1 MSHLSF
7 IIVEGSEESMIT
19 VAEIKNNLRIDYDED
34 DTYLEMLLGAAQL
47 YILGS
52 IEVTV
57 LPDDPKTSTLIFML
71 VSLWYE
77 NRVPATNAMQQQVPF
92 TITAMIHQ
100 LRGLNHGEYQ
110 DIQAEPADYTTSENA
125 LTK

>member
-1 MSHLSF
+1 M
-7 IIVEGSEESMIT
+7 SMIT
-19 VAEIKNNLRIDYDED
+19 VEELKNNLRIDYEED
-34 DTYLEMLLGAAQL
+34 DNYLEMLLGAAQL

-52 IEVTV
+52 IEALE
-57 LPDDPKTSTLIFML
+57 LPDTPQTNTLIFML

-100 LRGLNHGEYQ
+100 LRGVV
-110 DIQAEPADYTTSENA
+110 
-125 LTK
+125 

>member
-1 MSHLSF
+1 MLT
-7 IIVEGSEESMIT
+7 VE
-19 VAEIKNNLRIDYDED
+19 EIKNNLRIDYDED

-57 LPDDPKTSTLIFML
+57 LPDDPKTNTLVFML

-77 NRVPATNAMQQQVPF
+77 NRVPATNALQQQVPF

-100 LRGLNHGEYQ
+100 IRGIYRGEYQ
-110 DIQAEPADYTTSENA
+110 DIQVESTNYTTSQNSFTE
-125 LTK
+125 

>member
-1 MSHLSF
+1 ML
-7 IIVEGSEESMIT
+7 T

-34 DTYLEMLLGAAQL
+34 DSYLEMLLGAAQL

-57 LPDDPKTSTLIFML
+57 LPDDPKTNTLIFML

-77 NRVPATNAMQQQVPF
+77 NRVPATNALQQQVPF

-100 LRGLNHGEYQ
+100 LRGLNRGEYQ
-110 DIQAEPADYTTSENA
+110 DIQTEPTNYTTSQDSF
-125 LTK
+125 TK

>member
-1 MSHLSF
+1 ML
-7 IIVEGSEESMIT
+7 T
-19 VAEIKNNLRIDYDED
+19 VAEIKNNLRIDYEED
-34 DTYLEMLLGAAQL
+34 DTYLEMLLGAAEL

-52 IEVTV
+52 IEALA
-57 LPDDPKTSTLIFML
+57 LPDTPQTNTLIFML

-100 LRGLNHGEYQ
+100 LRG
-110 DIQAEPADYTTSENA
+110 IV
-125 LTK
+125 

>member
-1 MSHLSF
+1 MSML
-7 IIVEGSEESMIT
+7 T

-52 IEVTV
+52 IETLE
-57 LPDDPKTSTLIFML
+57 LPDTDQTNTLIFML

-100 LRGLNHGEYQ
+100 LRGVV
-110 DIQAEPADYTTSENA
+110 
-125 LTK
+125 

>member
-1 MSHLSF
+1 
-7 IIVEGSEESMIT
+7 MIT
-19 VAEIKNNLRIDYDED
+19 VDEIKNNLRIDYDED
-34 DTYLEMLLGAAQL
+34 DKYLEMLLGAAQL

-52 IEVTV
+52 IEAVA
-57 LPDDPKTSTLIFML
+57 LPDNEQSNTLIFML

-100 LRGLNHGEYQ
+100 LRGVE
-110 DIQAEPADYTTSENA
+110 
-125 LTK
+125 

>member
-1 MSHLSF
+1 MLT
-7 IIVEGSEESMIT
+7 VE
-19 VAEIKNNLRIDYDED
+19 EIKNNLRIDYDED

-52 IEVTV
+52 IEALE
-57 LPDDPKTSTLIFML
+57 LPDTPQSNTLVFML

-100 LRGLNHGEYQ
+100 LRGVV
-110 DIQAEPADYTTSENA
+110 
-125 LTK
+125 

>member
-1 MSHLSF
+1 ML
-7 IIVEGSEESMIT
+7 T

-52 IEVTV
+52 IETLE
-57 LPDDPKTSTLIFML
+57 LPDTDQTNTLIFML

-100 LRGLNHGEYQ
+100 LRGVV
-110 DIQAEPADYTTSENA
+110 
-125 LTK
+125 

>member
-1 MSHLSF
+1 ML
-7 IIVEGSEESMIT
+7 T

-52 IEVTV
+52 IETLE
-57 LPDDPKTSTLIFML
+57 LPDTPQTKTLIFML

-100 LRGLNHGEYQ
+100 LRGVV
-110 DIQAEPADYTTSENA
+110 
-125 LTK
+125 

>member
-1 MSHLSF
+1 
-7 IIVEGSEESMIT
+7 MIT
-19 VAEIKNNLRIDYDED
+19 VEEIKNNLRIDYDED
-34 DTYLEMLLGAAQL
+34 DAYLEMLLGAAQL

-57 LPDDPKTSTLIFML
+57 LPDDPKTNTLSFML

-77 NRVPATNAMQQQVPF
+77 NRVPATNALQQQVPF

>member
-1 MSHLSF
+1 M
-7 IIVEGSEESMIT
+7 SMIT

-52 IEVTV
+52 IETLE
-57 LPDDPKTSTLIFML
+57 LPDTDQTNTLIFML

-100 LRGLNHGEYQ
+100 LRGVV
-110 DIQAEPADYTTSENA
+110 
-125 LTK
+125 